1 VRLVTFSLGRR
12 FAVLPCRRVAVSP
25 CRRVAVSPCR
35 RVALPPPVNHLS
47 RVKSAMG
54 VILPCV
60 HQLRF
65 VKSQTLLM
73 IKVLEPRL
81 LRAEAE
87 LVEEGISQRRDRGL
101 ASLRFRQV
109 APPTDETFISRLA
122 LRRLQTHLLSDHFLG
137 TVMDAA
143 RSPNGD
149 KWAASTRQRIFRQSV
164 DGLLRDLQELVV
176 ETVTDERH
184 DLSIFEVEGSR
195 LWAGKER
202 YPSLRAYATDRL
214 AQKTFAQA
222 SSGRDIP
229 DLFERAMLGAAE
241 ELFNESRLPQVTRR
255 SWDETY
261 WWSDSIH
268 WPALGSLLRL
278 CLYRNI
284 DLHFRA
290 QLVIVDLNAA
300 ALTRLSNNWKAIL
313 CTKAVWGAIDHV
325 ARTLAMP
332 YFHMAIPVEPSGEMR
347 SFAADIVE
355 LRDQN
360 SSVQDCLVC
369 LPTGHPQAESLAAAV
384 LLRSD
389 AVDVVSSL
397 PQLIER
403 LPSELAMLGD
413 NGD

>member
-1 VRLVTFSLGRR
+1 
-12 FAVLPCRRVAVSP
+12 
-25 CRRVAVSPCR
+25 
-35 RVALPPPVNHLS
+35 
-47 RVKSAMG
+47 
-54 VILPCV
+54 
-60 HQLRF
+60 
-65 VKSQTLLM
+65 M

-81 LRAEAE
+81 LRGEAE
-87 LVEEGISQRRDRGL
+87 LIEEGVSQRRDRGL
-101 ASLRFRQV
+101 TSLRFRQV

-149 KWAASTRQRIFRQSV
+149 KWATTARQRVFRQSV
-164 DGLLRDLQELVV
+164 DGLRRDLQELVV

-184 DLSIFEVEGSR
+184 DLSIFQVEGSR
-195 LWAGKER
+195 LWAGNER

-214 AQKTFAQA
+214 AQKTFIQA

-229 DLFERAMLGAAE
+229 DLFERAMLGASE
-241 ELFNESRLPQVTRR
+241 ELFNEKLFPKVTRR

-261 WWSDSIH
+261 WWSDAVH

-360 SSVQDCLVC
+360 SSVRDYLVC
-369 LPTGHPQAESLAAAV
+369 LPTSGQPQAESLAAEV

-403 LPSELAMLGD
+403 LPSELAMLGEE
-413 NGD
+413 

>member
-1 VRLVTFSLGRR
+1 
-12 FAVLPCRRVAVSP
+12 
-25 CRRVAVSPCR
+25 
-35 RVALPPPVNHLS
+35 
-47 RVKSAMG
+47 
-54 VILPCV
+54 
-60 HQLRF
+60 
-65 VKSQTLLM
+65 M

-81 LRAEAE
+81 LRREAE
-87 LVEEGISQRRDRGL
+87 LLEESVFQRRDRGL

-137 TVMDAA
+137 TIMGAA

-149 KWAASTRQRIFRQSV
+149 KWAISTRQRIFRQNV
-164 DGLLRDLQELVV
+164 EGLRRDLQELVV
-176 ETVTDERH
+176 ETVTDDRH

-195 LWAGKER
+195 LWTGSER
-202 YPSLRAYATDRL
+202 YPSLRAYAADKV
-214 AQKTFAQA
+214 AQRSFIQA

-229 DLFERAMLGAAE
+229 ELFERAMQGATE
-241 ELFNESRLPQVTRR
+241 ELFNENLLPKVTRR

-261 WWSDSIH
+261 WWSDSIN

-300 ALTRLSNNWKAIL
+300 ALTRLTHDWKSIL
-313 CTKAVWGAIDHV
+313 CTKAVCGAIDHV
-325 ARTLAMP
+325 ARTLGMP
-332 YFHMAIPVEPSGEMR
+332 YYCMAIPVEPSGEMR
-347 SFAADIVE
+347 SFSADLVQ

-360 SSVQDCLVC
+360 SSVEDYLVC
-369 LPTGHPQAESLAAAV
+369 LPADHPQAESLAAEV

-403 LPSELAMLGD
+403 LPRELAMLGEE
-413 NGD
+413 